1 MGSSPSQEIEN
12 ISLIYIYIYNIT
24 TNYIRIQELHDVIRE
39 KD

>member
-1 MGSSPSQEIEN
+1 MGSSHSQEIEN
-12 ISLIYIYIYNIT
+12 ISLIYIYIIT